1 MSETNIPFAYVSVSI
16 FALVYILIMVLGFFI
31 MFKMAKKEKYTF
43 YRSPDDCPVLL
54 DQVKDQQTYHELAKK
69 VNTLQNRDGSFLG
82 FKDNQPY
89 DNSAKYCYIGPKD
102 DETRGVNTAI
112 PCQNSHPLYNFPMI
126 KSVKEGTIKITGDKH
141 DKNQNQLQRE
151 KDICV
156 MEVDSSHV
164 NQSDVIQFKDVINR
178 HDSAYLM
185 KSVSDYRK
193 ILTDR
198 EQNVNKLIDANGALL
213 KNLEQVRDMYDRC
226 VSQRIEGL
234 REKVFIQAENDA
246 LKYSVI
252 IIGIDRY
259 VNYDNTTRIP
269 RLAINLLDGP
279 NAIHEKSTLTPLRP
293 SNVRSESVNVPVDFK
308 ISHIFLP
315 PNIYVKLYRENRSS
329 IVFNHETKGYPKTDE
344 LDTSKTIRVE
354 ALVL

>member
-1 MSETNIPFAYVSVSI
+1 MRMSETNIPFVYVSVSVSI
-16 FALVYILIMVLGFFI
+16 FALIYILIMVLSFSI

-43 YRSPDDCPVLL
+43 YRSPDDCPALL
-54 DQVKDQQTYHELAKK
+54 DQVKDQQTYDELARK

-112 PCQNSHPLYNFPMI
+112 PCQSSHPLYNFPMI
-126 KSVKEGTIKITGDKH
+126 KSVKEGTIRINGGENNE
-141 DKNQNQLQRE
+141 KNQNQIQRE

-156 MEVDSSHV
+156 MEVDSDHV
-164 NQSDVIQFKDVINR
+164 NQSDVIQFKDIINR

-193 ILTDR
+193 NLTDR
-198 EQNVNKLIDANGALL
+198 EQNIKELIDANGALS

-279 NAIHEKSTLTPLRP
+279 NAIYEKSTLTPLRP
-293 SNVRSESVNVPVDFK
+293 MNVMSKSVNVPVDFK

-315 PNIYVKLYRENRSS
+315 PNISVKLYRENLQ
-329 IVFNHETKGYPKTDE
+329 P
-344 LDTSKTIRVE
+344 
-354 ALVL
+354 